1 MRNAIHCLTHEDML
15 AVVLWHIDEH
25 VVELLERVIV
35 SIAAEDVRHLLI
47 YFVADMHERTHPSDM
62 HHHR

>member
-1 MRNAIHCLTHEDML
+1 MMTVL
-15 AVVLWHIDEH
+15 LWHVDEH

-35 SIAAEDVRHLLI
+35 SIAAEDVRHLLFTLDD
-47 YFVADMHERTHPSDM
+47 FVDMHERTHPSDT